1 MKKDIYKIVE
11 MPNGLKMMAV
21 LPINNTG
28 VAEAYCTIRDNPIG
42 NSKGDCGPFSC
53 NIYKKLDIENGRKD
67 FQLCC
72 EALGVQPSN
81 VITNRLTAFTNK
93 VRVVDANTL
102 IDYNIYD
109 EPTAPRADGLITNSS
124 DVTLYHYA
132 ADCAICFLVDPVKKA
147 CGCLHASWKGSLL
160 GIIQSEVQS
169 FHTAYGSKTEDII
182 AVLMPSISVNAFEV
196 GIDCAE
202 QFAQAGFGEFVDY
215 TSYEK
220 PHVDLPK
227 VNQRILLNCGL
238 KEENVYVID
247 DLCTYRDEK
256 FFHSFRR
263 GPVDENGI
271 HLNGMNGYFIR
282 IK

>member
-53 NIYKKLDIENGRKD
+53 NIYKKLDIENVRKD

-72 EALGVQPSN
+72 EALGVQPSS

-93 VRVVDANTL
+93 VRMVDAKTL

-109 EPTAPRADGLITNSS
+109 EPAAPRADGLITNSS

-202 QFAQAGFGEFVDY
+202 QFVQAGFGEFVDY

-220 PHVDLPK
+220 PHVNLPK
-227 VNQRILLNCGL
+227 VNHRILLNCGL

>member
-72 EALGVQPSN
+72 EALGVQPSS

-93 VRVVDANTL
+93 VRVVDAKTL

-109 EPTAPRADGLITNSS
+109 EPAAPRADGLITNSS

-202 QFAQAGFGEFVDY
+202 QFVQAGFGEFVDY

-220 PHVDLPK
+220 PHVNLPK
-227 VNQRILLNCGL
+227 VNHRILLNCGL